1 MDRRPGLCDHDPVE
15 PPADRP
21 DEDPVA
27 EPPRVTGLLDRLE
40 HSDGELTAPPA
51 DLWDRIA
58 TAVAGD
64 SPHGEPSGAGTV
76 IEYRIDAADVLV
88 GVGGDWESFADR
100 NDAPELAT
108 TTGTGGQTLWDAIG
122 DGPLRDLW
130 RAAVSRVRATGAPVT
145 IPFRCD
151 GPTTR
156 RWFDMTLTPAADGS
170 VAFRSV
176 LTFEMTRPEIPALRR
191 HIARD
196 TALAPVEICC
206 WCAEASHDGRWQPVE
221 EVLAD
226 ARLLEAHPPPPVAY
240 GLCPRCSQRMAETLL
255 PAEA

>member
-1 MDRRPGLCDHDPVE
+1 VTSTPEPAAGPEPTVPARLTSLLGRPGSDAGELVE
-15 PPADRP
+15 PP
-21 DEDPVA
+21 
-27 EPPRVTGLLDRLE
+27 G
-40 HSDGELTAPPA
+40 

-58 TAVAGD
+58 SAVAEDGQVE
-64 SPHGEPSGAGTV
+64 PPNGEPTGAGTV

-88 GVGGDWESFADR
+88 GVGGDWESFAGR

-108 TTGTGGQTLWDAIG
+108 TPSGGTLWDAIG

-130 RAAVSRVRATGAPVT
+130 RAAVSRVRATGTPVT

-170 VAFRSV
+170 VGFRSE

-196 TALAPVEICC
+196 TSLPPVEICC
-206 WCAEASHDGRWQPVE
+206 WCAEASDDGDWQPVE
-221 EVLAD
+221 EVLAHS
-226 ARLLEAHPPPPVAY
+226 RLLERHPPPPVAY
-240 GLCPRCSQRMAETLL
+240 GLCPRCSHRMAETLL
-255 PAEA
+255 PAGG